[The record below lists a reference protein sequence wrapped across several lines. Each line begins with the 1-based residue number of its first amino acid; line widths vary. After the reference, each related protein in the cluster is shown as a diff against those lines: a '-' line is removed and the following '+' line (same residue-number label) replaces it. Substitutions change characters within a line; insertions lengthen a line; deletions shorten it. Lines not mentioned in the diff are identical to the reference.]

1 MTTSPAARPDAAG
14 PPSVPLAERFFSKDE
29 IERSRAY
36 HRPLYPLVA
45 LSTALS
51 IGFLAA
57 AVFSPLGRWLAAPV
71 DSLPRWAFAL
81 SFTAIVTAAG
91 AVLRFPVA
99 FWRGYRHEHRWGFST
114 QSLRGWLL
122 DWAKGLGVQVVLLSL
137 LMLGLVELAGTMH
150 DAWPLGA
157 APAAA
162 AVVVFLSFV
171 QPVVLEPLFNRFR
184 PLEDAEL
191 AGSVFALAER
201 AGTPVRDVL
210 VADASRR
217 THKENAYVSGL
228 GRTRRVV
235 ASGIDL
241 SKNRSKYLAR
251 RRVDSQDHFDGIEE
265 SPAWNGGR
273 DSMGSIARPDDL
285 LSGVELEAIV
295 LGAISAASAA
305 DPRVIPFVLLVGE
318 VLELVTMP
326 FLTALSRRWEAAA
339 DRFGIGLTGDADGY
353 AEMARNLGT
362 TNLADLTPSRPA
374 YYLLFTH
381 PSIPERIDA
390 ALNAERPKTA

>member
-235 ASGIDL
+235 VYDTLLQRGS
-241 SKNRSKYLAR
+241 R
-251 RRVDSQDHFDGIEE
+251 RE
-265 SPAWNGGR
+265 
-273 DSMGSIARPDDL
+273 
-285 LSGVELEAIV
+285 VELIVAHELGHRRDRHVAWWTILGAVGTAGSVVLLWLLLRTGAV